1 MLKDQCI
8 SVTDL
13 RVETKKCLEN
23 LEKEP
28 KYIFINNEPIA
39 VLVDIVEYENN
50 FLRPRLVELK
60 ENEVDEATKKQAL
73 KAKKSRK
80 EDLMDV

>member
-8 SVTDL
+8 SVTNL
-13 RVETKKCLEN
+13 RTETKKCLEN
-23 LEKEP
+23 LGKEP

-39 VLVDIVEYENN
+39 VLMDIIEYENN
-50 FLRPRLVELK
+50 FLKPRLIELR
-60 ENEVDEATKKQAL
+60 ENKVDEATKKQAS

-80 EDLMDV
+80 GDLMDI

>member
-50 FLRPRLVELK
+50 FLRPKLVELK
-60 ENEVDEATKKQAL
+60 EHEVDEATKKQAL

-80 EDLMDV
+80 EDLMDI

>member
-13 RVETKKCLEN
+13 RTETKKCLEN

-39 VLVDIVEYENN
+39 VLMDIVQYEDH
-50 FLRPRLVELK
+50 FLRPKLVELK
-60 ENEVDEATKKQAL
+60 ENEVDKTTKRQAS

-80 EDLMDV
+80 EDLVDI

>member
-8 SVTDL
+8 PVTDL
-13 RVETKKCLEN
+13 RTETKKCLKN
-23 LEKEP
+23 MEKEP
-28 KYIFINNEPIA
+28 IA
-39 VLVDIVEYENN
+39 GLVDIVEYENN

-73 KAKKSRK
+73 KAKKSKRLG
-80 EDLMDV
+80 DI

>member
-13 RVETKKCLEN
+13 RTETKKCLEN
-23 LEKEP
+23 LAKEP

-39 VLVDIVEYENN
+39 VLMDIIEYENN
-50 FLRPRLVELK
+50 FLRPKLVELK
-60 ENEVDEATKKQAL
+60 ESEVDEATKRQAL

-80 EDLMDV
+80 EDLMDI